1 MSKRMHTGKSKKEK
15 EYYKMAI
22 HKLDYEPTVD
32 DSLTFPVSD
41 SAEEDLSVS
50 KTQKMQRINSADK
63 IAEHIR
69 NNWIN
74 WLFIIIAAALSF
86 FIYHFNG
93 DMGEVKGRL
102 FGISE
107 NINRIES
114 LVRENIN
121 EKHKQD
127 LLINENRIRMNFL
140 EKEIDKSQSN
150 YENN

>member
-1 MSKRMHTGKSKKEK
+1 MTKHMHAGKSKKEK

-32 DSLTFPVSD
+32 DSLKFPASD
-41 SAEEDLSVS
+41 STEEDLSVS
-50 KTQKMQRINSADK
+50 KTQKMQTINKVDK
-63 IAEHIR
+63 IAEYIK

-74 WLFIIIAAALSF
+74 WVIMIIAAALSF

-102 FGISE
+102 FGVSE

-114 LVRENIN
+114 LVKENIDEN
-121 EKHKQD
+121 HKQD
-127 LLINENRIRMNFL
+127 LLINENKIRMNFL
-140 EKEIDKSQSN
+140 EKEIDKNQSN
-150 YENN
+150 